1 MYSQAMPS
9 LASSE
14 PFSYRDD
21 PNVPTFDDGAPLI
34 IFDGLCVL
42 CAGGVQ
48 WMLARDSNGSSRFA
62 AIQEPIPQALYK
74 HYDLDAAAFD
84 TFLVLCDG
92 VAHTKWA
99 GVLAAGRTLLQPWRL
114 LSFIGRAVPR
124 VIGDWAYDI
133 IQRNRLRWF
142 GSRQTCFAPDPAQ
155 RARFLSGLPSGTNG
169 FSRESRG

>member
-1 MYSQAMPS
+1 MPS
-9 LASSE
+9 LASSP

-21 PNVPTFDDGAPLI
+21 PDVPTFDDGRALI

-42 CAGGVQ
+42 CSSGVQ
-48 WMLARDSNGSSRFA
+48 WMLARSPQGASQFA

-92 VAHTKWA
+92 VAYTKWA
-99 GVLAAGRTLLQPWRL
+99 GVLAAARTLPQPWRVL
-114 LSFIGRAVPR
+114 AMLGRAVPR
-124 VIGDWAYDI
+124 PIGDWIYDI
-133 IQRNRLRWF
+133 VQCNRLRWF

-155 RARFLSGLPSGTNG
+155 RARFLSAGRYSSTGLR
-169 FSRESRG
+169 RENRG